1 MTETIKWIPIEI
13 TYKGEQEVEEFK
25 KTIELFN
32 AKKKELGSLVEKF
45 KSIQMFMVKK
55 MFDYNGLRDAKSS
68 MALDVYINDYTKN
81 CDVKDIWTMQE
92 SMKDLMNTKIDMKR
106 LETEIDALQDK
117 IIKRGWMRYL

>member
-32 AKKKELGSLVEKF
+32 AKKKERASLVEKF
-45 KSIQMFMVKK
+45 KGIQMFMVKK
-55 MFDYNGLRDAKSS
+55 MFDYNGLRDAKSN

-81 CDVKDIWTMQE
+81 CDVKDIWIMQE

-117 IIKRGWMRYL
+117 IIKHGWMRYL